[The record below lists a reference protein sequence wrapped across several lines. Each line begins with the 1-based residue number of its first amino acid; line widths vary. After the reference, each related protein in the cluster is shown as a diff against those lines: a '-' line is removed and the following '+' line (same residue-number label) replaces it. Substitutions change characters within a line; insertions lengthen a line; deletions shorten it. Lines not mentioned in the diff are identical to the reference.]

1 MANNFDNQRRRKAFI
16 YTAIICSFL
25 LLAFVLISWKVE
37 PPAPPIV
44 QDLMEI
50 NLGNND
56 EGLGDVQPLIKGE
69 RSPEPE
75 TTPEPPIAQPQP
87 ETKNEPEVAE
97 EKINTDD
104 NAPVEAAPVAKP
116 IVKPIIKK
124 VETPPTPK
132 RVVKPTAKPT
142 TPAAV
147 VVPTAKPR
155 VPKIVYNG
163 PGKGGGNGATEDNG
177 YKMQGNKPG
186 GKGDAGDPNG
196 NKDSYG
202 TKPGGKT
209 GGPKV
214 ISGNRKVIYRSYNFV
229 GDLEKATINAVIKVS
244 PSGVGSFVRIG
255 QGSTSTSA
263 AYANAIKG
271 YLQNMKFDAADEE
284 SMVTVQFN
292 FNVQ

>member
-1 MANNFDNQRRRKAFI
+1 MVKEFDNQRRRKALI
-16 YTAIICSFL
+16 YTTIICSVL
-25 LLAFVLISWKVE
+25 LLAFILISWKVE

-50 NLGNND
+50 NLGNFD

-75 TTPEPPIAQPQP
+75 TTPEPPAPQP
-87 ETKNEPEVAE
+87 VVNNAPEAVE
-97 EKINTDD
+97 EEINTDD
-104 NAPVEAAPVAKP
+104 NAPIEAAPVAKP
-116 IVKPIIKK
+116 VIKPIVKKI
-124 VETPPTPK
+124 VTPLPTP
-132 RVVKPTAKPT
+132 VVKATTKPT
-142 TPAAV
+142 TTAPV
-147 VVPTAKPR
+147 ITPTPKPR
-155 VPKIVYNG
+155 VPKVVYNG
-163 PGKGGGNGATEDNG
+163 PGSGGGNNATEDNG

-244 PSGVGSFVRIG
+244 AAGIGSFVRIG
-255 QGSTSTSA
+255 QGSTSTSS

-271 YLQNMKFDAADEE
+271 YLQNMKFDVADEE
-284 SMVTVQFN
+284 SVVTVQFN

>member
-1 MANNFDNQRRRKAFI
+1 MVKEFDNQRRRKAFV
-16 YTAIICSFL
+16 YTAIICCIL
-25 LLAFVLISWKVE
+25 LISFVLISWKVE
-37 PPAPPIV
+37 PPAAPVV

-56 EGLGDVQPLIKGE
+56 EVLGDVQPLIKGE

-75 TTPEPPIAQPQP
+75 TTPEPTAPQP
-87 ETKNEPEVAE
+87 VVNNEPEKVD
-97 EKINTDD
+97 EKVNTDD

-116 IVKPIIKK
+116 VIKPIEKKVVVPVPKPIVKA
-124 VETPPTPK
+124 TT
-132 RVVKPTAKPT
+132 KPT
-142 TPAAV
+142 TSAPV
-147 VVPTAKPR
+147 ITPTPKPR
-155 VPKIVYNG
+155 VPKVVYNG
-163 PGKGGGNGATEDNG
+163 PGNGGGNNATEDNG

-202 TKPGGKT
+202 TKPGGKV

-244 PSGVGSFVRIG
+244 PAGIGSFVRIG
-255 QGSTSTSA
+255 QGSTSTSS